1 MKHVPFFSAT
11 PGGFAEWGRVREMAL
26 RCPHRP
32 PCPGC
37 PRFGEATVAASALA
51 RLARLAAAAG
61 LAPPEVSLGPRF
73 GYRLRARLMVRGRA
87 SSPKVG
93 LFQAGSH
100 RLADIPECLVHHPL
114 VNRVAAALRAGI
126 RASGVR
132 PYAERPHTGEL
143 RAIQVVVERASRS
156 AQLVLVANT
165 RTPAPVMG
173 LAEALRKELGSEL
186 HSLFWNGN
194 PERTNVILGPLW
206 QRLSGPEAVRE
217 TIGGAL
223 VCFPPGAFGQ
233 ANLDLA
239 DRIVARI
246 HGLVPPGARVVE
258 LYAGCGPIGLG
269 LLARSRAL
277 AFVESAPEAV
287 RGLRM
292 GLEERPAE
300 ERARALVLSGDAG
313 DAADLLPEAEIV
325 IADPPR
331 SGIDEAALAAL
342 CASPPRRL
350 VYLSCGLDSFEVQ
363 AARLLAEGRLRLVE
377 LAAYDLFPNTNHVE
391 TLACF
396 ERR

>member
-1 MKHVPFFSAT
+1 
-11 PGGFAEWGRVREMAL
+11 MAP

-37 PRFGEATVAASALA
+37 PRFAEPAPASGALA
-51 RLARLAAAAG
+51 RLARLAADAG
-61 LAPPEVSLGPRF
+61 LGPPEVVVGAPF
-73 GYRLRARLMVRGRA
+73 GYRLRARLMVRGRTG
-87 SSPKVG
+87 SPKVG
-93 LFQAGSH
+93 IFQAGSH
-100 RLADIPECLVHHPL
+100 RIVDIPSCLVHHPL
-114 VNRVAAALRAGI
+114 VNRAAAAVRSAI
-126 RASGVR
+126 RDSGVR
-132 PYAERPHTGEL
+132 PYAERPHAGEL
-143 RAIQVVVERASRS
+143 RAIQVVVERASQS
-156 AQLVLVANT
+156 LQLVLVANG
-165 RTPAPVMG
+165 RDPEPLRP
-173 LAEALRKELGSEL
+173 LAELLRKELGDAL

-194 PERTNVILGPLW
+194 PVRTNVILGPLW
-206 QRLSGPEAVRE
+206 QHLAGPEVVRE
-217 TIGGAL
+217 TIGGAQ

-246 HGLVPPGARVVE
+246 HGLVPAAARVVE

-277 AFVESAPEAV
+277 AFVESSPEAV

-292 GLEERPAE
+292 GLAERPSE
-300 ERARALVLSGDAG
+300 ERAKALVLSGDAG
-313 DAADLLPEAEIV
+313 DAAGLLPEAEIV

-342 CASPPRRL
+342 CAAPPQRL

-363 AARLLAEGRLRLVE
+363 AARLRAGGRLRLSE
-377 LAAYDLFPNTNHVE
+377 LVAYDLFPNTEHVE

>member
-1 MKHVPFFSAT
+1 VEPS
-11 PGGFAEWGRVREMAL
+11 
-26 RCPHRP
+26 CPHRP

-37 PRFGEATVAASALA
+37 PRFGAPGVAPVALA
-51 RLARLAAAAG
+51 RLARLAAGAG
-61 LAPPEVSLGPRF
+61 LPPPEVALGPRF
-73 GYRLRARLMVRGRA
+73 GWRVRARLMVRGRGR
-87 SSPKVG
+87 SPKLG
-93 LFQAGSH
+93 LFQAGTH
-100 RLADIPECLVHHPL
+100 RIADIPECLVHHPL
-114 VNRVAAALRAGI
+114 VNRAAAAVRAGI

-132 PYAERPHTGEL
+132 PYAERPHVGEL

-156 AQLVLVANT
+156 VQLVLIANG
-165 RTPAPVMG
+165 REPAPLLGV
-173 LAEALRKELGSEL
+173 AEALRKELGSQL

-194 PERTNVILGPLW
+194 PVRTNVILGPLW
-206 QRLSGPEAVRE
+206 ERLLGPEAVRE
-217 TIGGAL
+217 TIGGAT

-239 DRIVARI
+239 DRIVERI
-246 HGLVPPGARVVE
+246 HGLVPAGARAVE

-269 LLARSRAL
+269 LLARSRSFS
-277 AFVESAPEAV
+277 FVESAPEAV

-292 GLEERPAE
+292 GLAERPPE

-313 DAADLLPEAEIV
+313 DAADLLAEAEVV

-342 CASPPRRL
+342 CAAPPRRL

-363 AARLLAEGRLRLVE
+363 AARLLAGGRLRLAK
-377 LAAYDLFPNTNHVE
+377 LAAYDLFPNTEHVE